1 MAEYIP
7 NWKGLEAYSFTGSN
21 QAEITTQAQKNGGS
35 TFTDDKGN
43 FYVVID
49 KTEYFLPPNYVLV
62 INEKRA
68 GKLYKKADFDA
79 KYKDYSGGGSGT
91 EITAGE
97 GIKVSAS
104 GEVSAD
110 FDVLAKKEDLDK
122 NVFVAVYNQTTAQ
135 ELLDYLATTNKPYA
149 PIIVERGGQYYTA
162 ILSFKQNDETAYI
175 RLLGSASGEYT
186 VFNHSIKGK
195 VWGTETTTLQKKID
209 LSTYYTKTETNA
221 KIAEAIAGF
230 DKLDY
235 KIVDTLPATG
245 DAGVRY
251 LVKIPRKK
259 SFEEWIY
266 IDNEWHNI
274 GTTSDVNLDNYY
286 TKTET
291 EAWVN
296 AQNYLKEHQDLS
308 GYATEAWVNEQNF
321 AKSVELVS
329 YATQYWVNQ
338 GFVKINDLERSY
350 YDRFQTEE
358 RIGEKTLYLGSS
370 TAELEHPTTIL
381 IRNNNS
387 TASITFAEIP
397 EGIEVRS
404 KYDGKELSFNNIQL
418 VSKNYVDNAIPDTT
432 NLATQSWV
440 VAWVENKNYLTS
452 HQDLSAYAKT
462 ADVNTALSLKADKT
476 QLNGLATEGW
486 VEAKNYLT
494 EHQDLSGY
502 ATQTWVNSQNF
513 LKTHQDIS
521 NLATKT
527 EVSNKQDK
535 LTAGEGIAI
544 ENNTISA
551 DIGSAFKFVQK
562 NANGITIPANTRTNV
577 IVADILETPYQI
589 AGFRQ
594 IGILK
599 GDGGDDIGWKNCVIQ
614 SYSTTNVGKS
624 AQVQIRNTGAT
635 EAIINVSVNV
645 LAFKTS

>member
-97 GIKVSAS
+97 GIKVSAT
-104 GEVSAD
+104 GEVSVD

-122 NVFVAVYNQTTAQ
+122 NVFVAVYNQTSAQ

-149 PIIVERGGQYYTA
+149 PIVVERGGQYYTA
-162 ILSFKQNDETAYI
+162 ILSYKQNDETAYI
-175 RLLGSASGEYT
+175 RILGSASGEYT

-195 VWGTETTTLQKKID
+195 VWGTETTVLQKKID
-209 LSTYYTKTETNA
+209 LSTYYTKTETDA
-221 KIAEAIAGF
+221 KIAEGIAGF

-251 LVKIPRKK
+251 LVKIPKKK

-266 IDNEWHNI
+266 ITNEWHNI

-296 AQNYLKEHQDLS
+296 AQNFLKEHQDLS
-308 GYATEAWVNEQNF
+308 SYATEA
-321 AKSVELVS
+321 
-329 YATQYWVNQ
+329 
-338 GFVKINDLERSY
+338 
-350 YDRFQTEE
+350 
-358 RIGEKTLYLGSS
+358 
-370 TAELEHPTTIL
+370 
-381 IRNNNS
+381 
-387 TASITFAEIP
+387 
-397 EGIEVRS
+397 
-404 KYDGKELSFNNIQL
+404 
-418 VSKNYVDNAIPDTT
+418 
-432 NLATQSWV
+432 WV

-452 HQDLSAYAKT
+452 HQDLSAYAKI
-462 ADVNTALSLKADKT
+462 ADVNVGLQYKVDKNILEEDYYNKDEIDIYLGSKADRY
-476 QLNGLATEGW
+476 QLNGLATE
-486 VEAKNYLT
+486 N
-494 EHQDLSGY
+494 
-502 ATQTWVNSQNF
+502 WVNSQNF

-527 EVSNKQDK
+527 EVNAKQDK
-535 LTAGEGIAI
+535 LTAGEGVVI

-551 DIGSAFKFVQK
+551 DISSAFKFVQK

-577 IVADILETPYQI
+577 IVADILEVPYQI

-599 GDGGDDIGWKNCVIQ
+599 GDGATNENWKNCVIQ
-614 SYSTTNVGKS
+614 SYSTTNQGKS
-624 AQVQIRNTGAT
+624 AQIQIRNTGAT

-645 LAFKTS
+645 LGFKVS

>member
-97 GIKVSAS
+97 GIKVSAT
-104 GEVSAD
+104 GEVSVD

-122 NVFVAVYNQTTAQ
+122 NVFVAVYNQTSAQ

-149 PIIVERGGQYYTA
+149 PIVVERGGQYYTA

-195 VWGTETTTLQKKID
+195 NWGTETTTLQKKID
-209 LSTYYTKTETNA
+209 LSTYYTKTETDA
-221 KIAEAIAGF
+221 KIAEGIAGF

-251 LVKIPRKK
+251 LVKIPKKK

-266 IDNEWHNI
+266 ISNEWHNI

-296 AQNYLKEHQDLS
+296 AQNFLKEHQDLS
-308 GYATEAWVNEQNF
+308 DYFTKGEVLARLQDKVDKVNLDNYATKAMVMEFSLDKADTSWVSSVLQNY
-321 AKSVELVS
+321 ALKSEL
-329 YATQYWVNQ
+329 N
-338 GFVKINDLERSY
+338 G
-350 YDRFQTEE
+350 
-358 RIGEKTLYLGSS
+358 
-370 TAELEHPTTIL
+370 
-381 IRNNNS
+381 
-387 TASITFAEIP
+387 
-397 EGIEVRS
+397 
-404 KYDGKELSFNNIQL
+404 
-418 VSKNYVDNAIPDTT
+418 
-432 NLATQSWV
+432 LATE
-440 VAWVENKNYLTS
+440 AWVENKNYLTS

-462 ADVNTALSLKADKT
+462 DDVNSALSLKADKT

-494 EHQDLSGY
+494 EHQDLSTY
-502 ATQTWVNSQNF
+502 ATQSWVESKNY
-513 LKTHQDIS
+513 LTTHQDIS
-521 NLATKT
+521 NLATKNELNT
-527 EVSNKQDK
+527 KQDK
-535 LTAGEGIAI
+535 LTAGDGIAI

-562 NANGITIPANTRTNV
+562 NANAITIPANTRTNV
-577 IVADILETPYQI
+577 IVADILEAPYQI

-624 AQVQIRNTGAT
+624 AQVQIINTGAT